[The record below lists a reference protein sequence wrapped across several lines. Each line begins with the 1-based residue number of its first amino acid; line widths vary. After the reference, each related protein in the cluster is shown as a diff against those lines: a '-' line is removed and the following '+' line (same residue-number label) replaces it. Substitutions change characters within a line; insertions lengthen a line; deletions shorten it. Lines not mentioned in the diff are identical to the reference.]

1 MSKRIIWIEDDAYII
16 GSVVRPLEE
25 RGYEIEII
33 ENMRDALDRI
43 EDLHQCDLILLD
55 VILPAGG
62 KKWERERY
70 VGLAILEHLREQSVI
85 TPILAF
91 TVVQNQETREKL
103 RKLGVV
109 DILNKPILPSELEKA
124 VLAVFGEEA

>member
-1 MSKRIIWIEDDAYII
+1 MSKRIIWIEDDAHII
-16 GSVVRPLEE
+16 SPVVRPLEE
-25 RGYEIEII
+25 RGYEIKII
-33 ENMRDALDRI
+33 ENMRDALDKI
-43 EDLHQCDLILLD
+43 EDLRQCDLILLD

-62 KKWERERY
+62 KEWEGERY
-70 VGLAILEHLREQSVI
+70 VGLTMLEYLKEQSVT
-85 TPILAF
+85 TPVLAF
-91 TVVQNQETREKL
+91 TVVQDHETREAL